1 MRDFLQA
8 LSSSQP
14 TPGGGS
20 ASAMVGATGASLVSM
35 LMELSI
41 GKAEGACKERFV
53 AIAKEAVA
61 LRQDLLEL
69 VEADARSFERVMESF
84 RLPKGTEAEK
94 KERRQKIQA
103 AYKEAANTPLI
114 VMEKCLRVMEL
125 AVEGIK
131 DGNPNAIT
139 DGGVAALSG
148 WTGLKG
154 AALNIEI
161 NLGSIK
167 DEDFVNTLKGSI
179 KEIIS
184 KGDDLLAQAERVLK
198 EELRK

>member
-8 LSSSQP
+8 LSGSQP

-20 ASAMVGATGASLVSM
+20 ASAMIGATGASLVSM

-41 GKAEGACKERFV
+41 GKAAGSRKEKFID
-53 AIAKEAVA
+53 IAREAVS

-69 VEADARSFERVMESF
+69 VEADARSFQGVMESF
-84 RLPKGTEAEK
+84 RLPKGTDEEK

-103 AYKEAANTPLI
+103 AFKEAANTPMI

-125 AVEGIK
+125 AVEGIQ

-139 DGGVAALSG
+139 DGGVAALAG
-148 WTGLKG
+148 WAGLKG
-154 AALNIEI
+154 AALNTEI

-167 DEDFVNTLKGSI
+167 DEEFVNYLKDSMAGL
-179 KEIIS
+179 IS
-184 KGDDLLAQAERVLK
+184 KGGGLLAQAEEMLQK
-198 EELRK
+198 ELGK